1 MTKQTT
7 TAWEQMMEPS
17 TVEERT
23 VCKLALGEHSNV
35 YMIQLW
41 EGIYLWANAIH
52 RARLS
57 DQPNAFAKYDCLL
70 LNICHKGRCEVE
82 LAQGNYVY
90 MSPGIL
96 NVSAMAPR
104 PEYYYPGGVY
114 EGIELVCDMNVLK
127 ENLPKAFA
135 DLGVTSQDLMKLK
148 RQGNLLARV
157 STAALQEEEKLF
169 EILCRIGSGEKTHPR
184 IVYDLRL
191 AIISLIYHL
200 MHGEATI
207 LHDETAVTKGQR
219 KIVTDAEAELTADLG
234 CRVTVEQVA
243 EHFGVSVSAFKKYF
257 VSVYGRPVSQ
267 YMKEKRI
274 EKAKEL
280 LIESSESI
288 GTISLLCGYEHQGKF
303 GAVFKAAT
311 GSSPLEYR
319 RLHRV
324 PGKSVRR
331 KDTNETG

>member
-1 MTKQTT
+1 
-7 TAWEQMMEPS
+7 MMEPS
-17 TVEERT
+17 IEEERT
-23 VCKLALGEHSNV
+23 VRKLALGEHSYV

-41 EGIYLWANAIH
+41 EGVYLWANAIH

-57 DQPNAFAKYDCLL
+57 DQPNAFERYDCLL

-96 NVSAMAPR
+96 NISAMTPR
-104 PEYYYPGGVY
+104 PDYYYPGGLY

-127 ENLPKAFA
+127 EKLPKAFT
-135 DLGVTSQDLMKLK
+135 DLGMTSQDLLKL
-148 RQGNLLARV
+148 RQQGNLLARV
-157 STAALQEEEKLF
+157 SMMALQEEEKLF
-169 EILCRIGSGEKTHPR
+169 EILCRIGNGDATHPR

-191 AIISLIYHL
+191 AMISLIYHL
-200 MHGEATI
+200 MHGEATVNECA
-207 LHDETAVTKGQR
+207 LAVTKGQR
-219 KIVTDAEAELTADLG
+219 KIVTDAEAEMTSDLS
-234 CRVTVEQVA
+234 CRMTVEQVA
-243 EHFGVSVSAFKKYF
+243 ERFGVSVSAFKKYF

-280 LIESSESI
+280 LTESAESI
-288 GTISLLCGYEHQGKF
+288 GTVSLLCGYEHQGKF

-324 PGKSVRR
+324 PGKRVRR
-331 KDTNETG
+331 KDTI